1 MKQGFDVL
9 VKAIGS
15 EIISEVIVLFDW
27 YPLER
32 ATASPQLFATRNPM
46 TGASSPR
53 SPIRI
58 GSGRSFVILCT
69 KSEA

>member
-1 MKQGFDVL
+1 MKQGFEVL

-15 EIISEVIVLFDW
+15 ETISELIVWLDW

-32 ATASPQLFATRNPM
+32 ATASLQLFATRNPM

-58 GSGRSFVILCT
+58 GSGRRFETLRT
-69 KSEA
+69 TGEA